1 MFVAFLAYLKFS
13 GEIHSRTELLECWRL
28 VGPEVAG
35 PADSKRWT
43 LAAPLLPTASSNQ
56 ALSHGYSP
64 GILDKM
70 WRRYLFWCS
79 RVRDVPSRWYIFI
92 RMLIRL
98 SMQDP
103 IIKTIYLVDQLT
115 SLSCYFI
122 VQSIFHLLFAQEVM
136 NNLCNLLTSP
146 LSWGTDPNFLSEG
159 CNHLTI
165 KLVRTDLFGTKGTY
179 SINARVLTVTG

>member
-56 ALSHGYSP
+56 ALWHGYSP

-103 IIKTIYLVDQLT
+103 IIKTIYLVDQST
-115 SLSCYFI
+115 SYP
-122 VQSIFHLLFAQEVM
+122 VTLLFNPFFIFSLHKKSWTICATCWRPHFLGALTRTFFRKVVTIW
-136 NNLCNLLTSP
+136 LLNLL
-146 LSWGTDPNFLSEG
+146 GQIFLG
-159 CNHLTI
+159 P
-165 KLVRTDLFGTKGTY
+165 KVRT
-179 SINARVLTVTG
+179 V